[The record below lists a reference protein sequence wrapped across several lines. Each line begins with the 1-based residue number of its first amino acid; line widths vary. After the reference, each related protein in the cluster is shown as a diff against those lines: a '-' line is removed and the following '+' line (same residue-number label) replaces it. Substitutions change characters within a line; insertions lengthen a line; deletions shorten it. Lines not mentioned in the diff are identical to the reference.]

1 MGVTTGFIRRRT
13 TVPVGRRLFFGLL
26 PALLAVLLAVGL
38 AYYGELN
45 RQVPGIIALGAG
57 VLAILSLVVT
67 WINTRYLSARI
78 MRLTESMPEAERQHG
93 ESGESDEFDRIER
106 AVDHLGSALSASEA
120 ERARRDAAAATRLR
134 EEATML
140 AAVVHDTMA
149 QLDEV
154 RLPLHILLETRFGD
168 LNENQEELL
177 RDARNG
183 ADAMDGALRRLAEV
197 ADADRGAL
205 TPQRE
210 LVQVN
215 DVVRAILPLARAAA
229 DRQKARVATS
239 LEPGLPRVMADRA
252 RLAEALTLLAVEAA
266 AIAGPDEPLAITTAR
281 EAAGVSITLSP
292 IARTDRDRSAANPA
306 TPGPNELSDGRRDPG
321 ATILARRLITVQGGS
336 ADETTAGVIVR
347 LGGGQGARA

>member
-1 MGVTTGFIRRRT
+1 MTTGFIRRRT
-13 TVPVGRRLFFGLL
+13 TIPVGRRLFLGVL
-26 PALLAVLLAVGL
+26 PTLLAVLLAVGL
-38 AYYGELN
+38 AYYGEYG
-45 RQVPGIIALGAG
+45 REAPGVIVLGAA
-57 VLAILSLVVT
+57 VLAVASLIVT

-78 MRLTESMPEAERQHG
+78 ARLSGAMPDAERQQG
-93 ESGESDEFDRIER
+93 DQSESDEFDRIER
-106 AVDHLGSALSASEA
+106 VVDHLGSALSASEA
-120 ERARRDAAAATRLR
+120 ERARQDAAAATRRR

-140 AAVVHDTMA
+140 AAVVHDAMA

-183 ADAMDGALRRLAEV
+183 ADAIAGALRRLAQV

-205 TPQRE
+205 PVQRE

-229 DRQKARVATS
+229 DRQQARVDTS
-239 LEPGLPRVMADRA
+239 LEPGLPRVLADRA

-266 AIAGPDEPLAITTAR
+266 AAAGPEQPLAITTAR
-281 EAAGVSITLSP
+281 AASGVSITL
-292 IARTDRDRSAANPA
+292 A
-306 TPGPNELSDGRRDPG
+306 TPGRPASERDDSANGHHDPG
-321 ATILARRLITVQGGS
+321 ATILARRLIAVQGGS
-336 ADETTAGVIVR
+336 ADETPAGLVVR
-347 LGGGQGARA
+347 LGGTPVA

>member
-1 MGVTTGFIRRRT
+1 LDVTSGFIRRRT
-13 TVPVGRRLFFGLL
+13 TIPVGRRLFLGVL
-26 PALLAVLLAVGL
+26 PALLAVLLALGL
-38 AYYGELN
+38 AYYGEYH
-45 RQVPGIIALGAG
+45 RQAPGVIVLGAA
-57 VLAILSLVVT
+57 VLAVASLIVT

-78 MRLTESMPEAERQHG
+78 MRLTESMPEAERQQG
-93 ESGESDEFDRIER
+93 ESAESDEFDRIER

-120 ERARRDAAAATRLR
+120 ERVRRDAAATTRLR

-140 AAVVHDTMA
+140 AAVVHDTVA

-183 ADAMDGALRRLAEV
+183 ADAMADALRRLAQV

-205 TPQRE
+205 NTQRE

-215 DVVRAILPLARAAA
+215 DVIRAILPLARAAA
-229 DRQKARVATS
+229 DRQQARIDTS
-239 LEPGLPRVMADRA
+239 LEPGLPRVLADRA

-266 AIAGPDEPLAITTAR
+266 GVAGPEQPLAITTAR
-281 EAAGVSITLSP
+281 DASGVLVTLSP
-292 IARTDRDRSAANPA
+292 TGGSPFGGDGSAN
-306 TPGPNELSDGRRDPG
+306 GHHDPG
-321 ATILARRLITVQGGS
+321 ATILARRLIAVQGGS
-336 ADETTAGVIVR
+336 ADETPAGLVVR
-347 LGGGQGARA
+347 LAGLRAS

>member
-1 MGVTTGFIRRRT
+1 LDVTSGFIRRRT
-13 TVPVGRRLFFGLL
+13 TIPVGRRLFLGVL
-26 PALLAVLLAVGL
+26 PALLAVLLALGL
-38 AYYGELN
+38 AYYGEYH
-45 RQVPGIIALGAG
+45 RQAPGVIVLGAA
-57 VLAILSLVVT
+57 VLAVASLIVT

-78 MRLTESMPEAERQHG
+78 MRLTESMPEAERQQG
-93 ESGESDEFDRIER
+93 ESAESDEFDRIER

-120 ERARRDAAAATRLR
+120 ERVRRDAAATTRLR

-140 AAVVHDTMA
+140 AAVVHDTVA

-183 ADAMDGALRRLAEV
+183 ADAMADALRRLAQV

-205 TPQRE
+205 NTQRE

-215 DVVRAILPLARAAA
+215 DVIRAILPLARAAA
-229 DRQKARVATS
+229 DRQQARIDTS
-239 LEPGLPRVMADRA
+239 LEPGLPRVLADRA

-266 AIAGPDEPLAITTAR
+266 GVAGPEQPLAITTAR
-281 EAAGVSITLSP
+281 DASGVLVTLSP
-292 IARTDRDRSAANPA
+292 TGGSPSGGDGSAN
-306 TPGPNELSDGRRDPG
+306 GHHDPG
-321 ATILARRLITVQGGS
+321 ATILARRLIAVQGGS
-336 ADETTAGVIVR
+336 ADETPAGLVVR
-347 LGGGQGARA
+347 LAGLRAS